1 MSEWFKKLIHKNTE
15 TCIFCEKP
23 VDKKTVYTI
32 TMDTANGAHEVKAC
46 EPCALDFD
54 KILKELEETF
64 NDIAR

>member
-1 MSEWFKKLIHKNTE
+1 MSEWFKRLVHKNTE

-32 TMDTANGAHEVKAC
+32 TIDTADGAHTVKSC

-54 KILKELEETF
+54 KLLKDIEEAR
-64 NDIAR
+64 NDIT